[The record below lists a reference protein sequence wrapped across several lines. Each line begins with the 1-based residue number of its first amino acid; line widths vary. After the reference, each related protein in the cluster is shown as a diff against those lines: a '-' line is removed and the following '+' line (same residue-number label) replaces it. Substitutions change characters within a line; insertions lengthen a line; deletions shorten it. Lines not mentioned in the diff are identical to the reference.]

1 MIPELG
7 QLCLVLAFLASLLQ
21 AGVPLLQR
29 FCNPHPVMALTN
41 PLATLTFMLMMAAF
55 AALTTC
61 YITSDFSVLTVVMN
75 SNSDKPL
82 LYKIVGV
89 WGNHEGSILLWMLV
103 LSACGFGVAFLRAH
117 DHALKAMTLSV
128 LGMVSTGFLGFILF
142 TSNPFLRVYPPPLN
156 GEDLNPILQDIGL
169 AFHPP
174 TLYVGYVGFGIVFAY
189 AIAGLLL
196 KKIDSDWARTVRPW
210 ILLPW
215 SFLTLGIGAGSWWAY
230 RELGWGGWWFWDPV
244 ENVSLLPWL
253 VGTALIHANMV
264 LEKRSQLA
272 GWVVL
277 LAILAFTM
285 SLVGTFIVRSGLITS
300 VHAFATDPTRGMY
313 ILAYIG
319 VTSGSALLVYG
330 FSSIAPSRPVT
341 LRSRSGFIL
350 IGNLLLLAATGVVLI
365 AILYPLMLELLN
377 LPGISVGPKYFNA
390 TFLPITA
397 GLPILA
403 ALAPLVAWDL
413 APRDQLLR
421 IIKSFVPAMLVAIL
435 IILALVN
442 PPLALEAS
450 GILIAA
456 WLLFGTFTYVRRMHS
471 AKLRVL
477 SSAGLRQIASATAHV
492 GLAIFVLGM
501 TTTALFKQTHEAP
514 LVADK
519 PIILGD
525 YSVRVIKAERFEEH
539 NFITR
544 RAVLEIARDGN
555 VITTL
560 APELRYY
567 ATRNMQTTEAALYS
581 TPLHDIYVVMGESTY
596 SATDKKNDKKSNLG
610 IRMYVSPGQQLIWA
624 GFVLAAVGGFIAL
637 IAAFVRTKGEHSCF

>member
-21 AGVPLLQR
+21 AGTPLLQR
-29 FCNPHPVMALTN
+29 FCRPHSVMYLTK
-41 PLATLTFMLMMAAF
+41 PLATLTFMLLMGAF
-55 AALTTC
+55 TALLVC
-61 YITSDFSVLTVVMN
+61 HITDDFSVLTVVLN
-75 SNSDKPL
+75 SHTSKPL
-82 LYKIVGV
+82 LYKIVGA
-89 WGNHEGSILLWMLV
+89 WGNHEGSMLLWMLV
-103 LSACGFGVAFLRAH
+103 LSACGFGVAFFYAK
-117 DHALKAMTLSV
+117 DAALKTMTLSV
-128 LGMVSTGFLGFILF
+128 LGMVSSGFLAFILF
-142 TSNPFLRVYPPPLN
+142 TSNPFLRVYPPAAN

-264 LEKRSQLA
+264 LEKRGQLG

-285 SLVGTFIVRSGLITS
+285 SLIGTFIVRSGLITS
-300 VHAFATDPTRGMY
+300 VHAFASDPTRGMF
-313 ILAYIG
+313 ILGYIG
-319 VTSGSALLVYG
+319 VTSGAALLVYS
-330 FSSIAPSRPVT
+330 FSRMKPSRPVT
-341 LRSRSGFIL
+341 LLSRSGFIL
-350 IGNLLLLAATGVVLI
+350 IGNLLLLAAMGVVLI
-365 AILYPLMLELLN
+365 AILYPLMLELLH
-377 LPGISVGPKYFNA
+377 LPSISVGPKYFNA

-397 GLPILA
+397 GLPVLA

-413 APRDQLLR
+413 APRDQLQR
-421 IIKSFVPAMLVAIL
+421 VVKSLAPALLVAI
-435 IILALVN
+435 IIVLALVH

-450 GILIAA
+450 GILLAA
-456 WLLFGTFTYVRRMHS
+456 WLGYGTFTYVQRIRH
-471 AKLRVL
+471 AQLRIF
-477 SSAGLRQIASATAHV
+477 SPSGLRQIASAASHF
-492 GLAIFVLGM
+492 GLALFVLGM
-501 TTTALFKQTHEAP
+501 STTALFKHMYEAP
-514 LVADK
+514 LVAYK
-519 PIILGD
+519 PMVLGD
-525 YSVRVIKAERFEEH
+525 YTLQLVKAERMEED

-544 RAVLEIARDGN
+544 RAVLDVMRDGH

-560 APELRYY
+560 SPELRYY
-567 ATRNMQTTEAALYS
+567 PVRNMQTTEAALYS
-581 TPLHDIYVVMGESTY
+581 TPLHDIYVVIGESAYNPTG
-596 SATDKKNDKKSNLG
+596 KKKDEKTNLG
-610 IRMYVSPGQQLIWA
+610 LRMYVSPGQQLVWGGFLLA
-624 GFVLAAVGGFIAL
+624 GLGGFIAL
-637 IAAFVRTKGEHSCF
+637 IAAFRRTKGE